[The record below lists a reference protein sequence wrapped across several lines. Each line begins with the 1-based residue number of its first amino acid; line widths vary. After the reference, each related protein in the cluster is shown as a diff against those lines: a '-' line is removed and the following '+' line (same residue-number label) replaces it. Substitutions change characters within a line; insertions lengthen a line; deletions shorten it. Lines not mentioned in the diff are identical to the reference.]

1 MDNPAA
7 TLAGGVTAPTA
18 SLNPGSNY
26 AQYIPDIIQGTTCGS
41 REHAMRVCFIMAA
54 LLCTSMAPA
63 QAAPRSD
70 ALRAAQFERLP
81 NWTGLW
87 ISSAWKLGIS
97 GRPVGDEKELRA
109 NLQLLK
115 APPYNSEWNRRYE
128 TGIRDTAMMTQRNA
142 TLKVCTRSF
151 PALMEAAWQFQI
163 ATLPEETLLVFENG
177 QVRHIYTD
185 GRPHPSGDDI
195 WPAALGDS
203 VGHWEGDTLVIE
215 TIARDSSE
223 PLTPRAW
230 VSILSDG
237 ARFTE
242 RLRRTDTN
250 TMEDQLQIDD
260 PTTLTHPWTLTLRF
274 TLVTEMNRM
283 IPTNCVENDRNP
295 VIDGKILLTTPP

>member
-1 MDNPAA
+1 VRLQIMVV
-7 TLAGGVTAPTA
+7 LILCCVTSA
-18 SLNPGSNY
+18 SLADPP
-26 AQYIPDIIQGTTCGS
+26 PDG
-41 REHAMRVCFIMAA
+41 
-54 LLCTSMAPA
+54 
-63 QAAPRSD
+63 D
-70 ALRAAQFERLP
+70 RAAQFRRLP

-97 GRPVGDEKELRA
+97 GRPIGDEKELRA

-115 APPYNSEWNRRYE
+115 APPYNPEWTRRYE
-128 TGIRDTAMMTQRNA
+128 AGIRDTAMMAQRNA

-195 WPAALGDS
+195 WPTALGDS
-203 VGHWEGDTLVIE
+203 IGRWDGDTLVID

-230 VSILSDG
+230 VSLLSDG

-242 RLRRTDTN
+242 RLHRTDDN
-250 TMEDQLQIDD
+250 TLEDQLTIDD
-260 PTTLTHPWTLTLRF
+260 PLTLAHPWTVTLRF
-274 TLVTEMNRM
+274 TRVTEMNRM
-283 IPTNCVENDRNP
+283 IPTNCAENDRNP
-295 VIDGKILLTTPP
+295 VIDGKMLLTTPQ

>member
-1 MDNPAA
+1 MQSRFV
-7 TLAGGVTAPTA
+7 AGLIMCCVTCA
-18 SLNPGSNY
+18 SL
-26 AQYIPDIIQGTTCGS
+26 
-41 REHAMRVCFIMAA
+41 AA
-54 LLCTSMAPA
+54 SPTETA
-63 QAAPRSD
+63 
-70 ALRAAQFERLP
+70 RAAQFGRLP

-115 APPYNSEWNRRYE
+115 TPPYNPDWSSRYE
-128 TGIRDTAMMTQRNA
+128 AGMRDIAKMAQRNA
-142 TLKVCTRSF
+142 ALKVCTRSF
-151 PALMEAAWQFQI
+151 PAVMEAAWQFQI

-185 GRPHPSGDDI
+185 GRSHPSGEDI
-195 WPAALGDS
+195 WPTALGDS
-203 VGHWEGDTLVIE
+203 VGRWEGDTLVID
-215 TIARDSSE
+215 TVSRDSSE

-230 VSILSDG
+230 VSLLSDG

-250 TMEDQLQIDD
+250 TLEDRLEIDD
-260 PTTLTHPWTLTLRF
+260 PAALTHPWTLTLRF
-274 TLVTEMNRM
+274 TRVTEMNRM

-295 VIDGKILLTTPP
+295 VIDGKMLLITPR